1 MIEEVESGTAV
12 SVSSERHN
20 EHCSKGPDSK
30 SSGTEDKVRKVP
42 LVYASYDM
50 QAKSSGSTEHSRGGG
65 SIL

>member
-42 LVYASYDM
+42 LVRLLLHAGKE
-50 QAKSSGSTEHSRGGG
+50 QWVH
-65 SIL
+65 